1 MVALPSKNES
11 RMLATIRNYPR
22 TVNLL
27 LSATLLLTLAKA
39 ITFPYLVIYLTHH
52 FTLDITQVGLVIGS
66 SLIVG
71 SLLSVYGGFLVD
83 RINSYRLLLWMSV
96 LFVLG
101 FIGTL
106 VAQNIWTFYSC
117 LILINLAY
125 AVIDIA
131 VKAGFASLL
140 PEDARSEVFSI
151 KYTLTNIGY
160 AVGPFFGA
168 MVAKMDISLPFM
180 LSALLGAGFFLLYWR
195 WGDRTLTT
203 VDVAQKPVSFLAVG
217 RVLLQD
223 RRLVCF
229 TMGGVL
235 SAVVFGQFTAYLSQ
249 YLVITTTAQH
259 TYTVISAVLTTNAV
273 MVIALQYV
281 IGRRISHRYLS
292 QWLIFG
298 LSMFMLG
305 LIGFALSTS
314 VLWWVL
320 AMAVFTVGE
329 IIVFPAE
336 YMFID
341 RIAPDHLR
349 GMYYGAQNLSNLGAA
364 LGPVLCGLV
373 LANLP
378 AHTMFYML
386 GMFIVAGGVFYFI
399 GSSLKGSHSA

>member
-195 WGDRTLTT
+195 WGDRALTT

>member
-1 MVALPSKNES
+1 
-11 RMLATIRNYPR
+11 MLATIRNYPR

-27 LSATLLLTLAKA
+27 LSSTLLLTLAKA
-39 ITFPYLVIYLTHH
+39 ITFPYLVIYLTRH
-52 FTLDITQVGLVIGS
+52 FALDITQVGLVIGS

-83 RINSYRLLLWMSV
+83 RIHSYRLLLALTL
-96 LFVLG
+96 LFLLG
-101 FIGTL
+101 FVGMVL
-106 VAQNIWTFYSC
+106 AGSIWTFYTC
-117 LILINLAY
+117 LILINLAH

-131 VKAGFASLL
+131 AKAGFASLL

-160 AVGPFFGA
+160 AVGPAFGA
-168 MVAKMDISLPFM
+168 VVAKVEISLPFV
-180 LSALLGAGFFLLYWR
+180 LSALLGLGFFLLYWR
-195 WGDRTLTT
+195 WGDRTLAT
-203 VDVAQKPVSFLAVG
+203 VDTTQKPVPFLAVG
-217 RVLLQD
+217 RVLLKD

-229 TMGGVL
+229 TLGGVL
-235 SAVVFGQFTAYLSQ
+235 SAVVFGQFTAWLSQ
-249 YLVITTTAQH
+249 YLVTTTTADY
-259 TYTVISAVLTTNAV
+259 TYTVVSAVLVTNAV
-273 MVIALQYV
+273 LVIALQYV
-281 IGRRISHRYLS
+281 IGRRISHRYLG
-292 QWLIFG
+292 QWLIAG
-298 LSMFMLG
+298 LGMFMLG

-373 LANLP
+373 LASLP
-378 AHTMFYML
+378 APYMFWML
-386 GMFIVAGGVFYFI
+386 GAFIVAGGVFYFI
-399 GSSLKGSHSA
+399 GASLKASHPA

>member
-1 MVALPSKNES
+1 M
-11 RMLATIRNYPR
+11 
-22 TVNLL
+22 
-27 LSATLLLTLAKA
+27 
-39 ITFPYLVIYLTHH
+39 
-52 FTLDITQVGLVIGS
+52 
-66 SLIVG
+66 
-71 SLLSVYGGFLVD
+71 
-83 RINSYRLLLWMSV
+83 
-96 LFVLG
+96 
-101 FIGTL
+101 
-106 VAQNIWTFYSC
+106 
-117 LILINLAY
+117 
-125 AVIDIA
+125 
-131 VKAGFASLL
+131 
-140 PEDARSEVFSI
+140 FSI

-168 MVAKMDISLPFM
+168 MVAKLDISLPFI
-180 LSALLGAGFFLLYWR
+180 LSALLGLGFFLLYGR
-195 WGDRTLTT
+195 WGDRNLAT
-203 VDVAQKPVSFLAVG
+203 VDATQKPLPFLAVA

-229 TMGGVL
+229 TLGGLL

-249 YLVITTTAQH
+249 YLVTTTTAEY

-273 MVIALQYV
+273 LVIALQYL

-292 QWLIFG
+292 QWLIAG

-305 LIGFALSTS
+305 LIGFGLSTS
-314 VLWWVL
+314 VVGWVL

-373 LANLP
+373 LASLP
-378 AHTMFYML
+378 AHYMFYML
-386 GMFIVAGGVFYFI
+386 GAFIVAGGVFYFMGAAI
-399 GSSLKGSHSA
+399 KANHPA

>member
-1 MVALPSKNES
+1 
-11 RMLATIRNYPR
+11 MLAAIRNYPR

-39 ITFPYLVIYLTHH
+39 ITFPYLVIYLTGH
-52 FTLDITQVGLVIGS
+52 FALDISQVGLVIGS

-83 RINSYRLLLWMSV
+83 RVNSYRLLLGLSLV
-96 LFVLG
+96 FVLG
-101 FIGTL
+101 FIGTVL
-106 VAQNIWTFYSC
+106 AQTIWAFYSC

-131 VKAGFASLL
+131 IKAGFASVL
-140 PEDARSEVFSI
+140 PEDGRSEVFSI

-168 MVAKMDISLPFM
+168 MVAKLDISLPFI

-195 WGDRTLTT
+195 LGDRALTT
-203 VDVAQKPVSFLAVG
+203 VDATQKPVSFLAVG
-217 RVLLQD
+217 RVLLKD
-223 RRLVCF
+223 HRLVCF
-229 TMGGVL
+229 TVGGLL
-235 SAVVFGQFTAYLSQ
+235 SAVVFGQFVAYLSQ
-249 YLVITTTAQH
+249 YLVTTTTAEY
-259 TYTVISAVLTTNAV
+259 TYTVISTILTTNAV
-273 MVIALQYV
+273 LVIALQYL

-292 QWLIFG
+292 QWLIAG

-314 VLWWVL
+314 LMWWVL

-349 GMYYGAQNLSNLGAA
+349 GMYYGAQNLANLGAA

-373 LANLP
+373 LASLP
-378 AHTMFYML
+378 AHYMFFML
-386 GMFIVAGGVFYFI
+386 GAFIVGGGVFYFI
-399 GSSLKGSHSA
+399 GAKLKASHPG

>member
-1 MVALPSKNES
+1 
-11 RMLATIRNYPR
+11 MLATIRNYPR

-106 VAQNIWTFYSC
+106 LAQNIWTFYSC

-203 VDVAQKPVSFLAVG
+203 VDVAQKSVSFLAVG

-305 LIGFALSTS
+305 VIGFALSTS

-341 RIAPDHLR
+341 RIAPDHFR

-378 AHTMFYML
+378 AHMMFYML

>member
-1 MVALPSKNES
+1 
-11 RMLATIRNYPR
+11 MLSTIKNYPR

-27 LSATLLLTLAKA
+27 LSATLILTLAKA
-39 ITFPYLVIYLTHH
+39 ITFPYMVIYLSSH
-52 FTLDITQVGLVIGS
+52 FALGISEVGLVIGS

-83 RINSYRLLLWMSV
+83 RINSYRLLLGLSL

-101 FIGTL
+101 FFGTL
-106 VAQNIWTFYSC
+106 LARDLWLFYSC

-140 PEDARSEVFSI
+140 PIEARSEVFSI

-168 MVAKMDISLPFM
+168 MIAKADMSLPFV
-180 LSALLGAGFFLLYWR
+180 LSALLGLGFLLLYWR
-195 WGDRTLTT
+195 WGDRTLAT
-203 VDVAQKPVSFLAVG
+203 VDTTQKPVSFLAVG
-217 RVLLQD
+217 RVLLRD
-223 RRLVCF
+223 HRLVCF
-229 TMGGVL
+229 TIGGLL

-249 YLVITTTAQH
+249 YLVTTSSAEY
-259 TYTVISAVLTTNAV
+259 TYTVISAILTTNALL
-273 MVIALQYV
+273 VIALQYV
-281 IGRRISHRYLS
+281 IGRQISHRHLS
-292 QWLIFG
+292 RWL
-298 LSMFMLG
+298 MLG
-305 LIGFALSTS
+305 LGMFLLGVIGFALSTS
-314 VLWWVL
+314 VWWWV
-320 AMAVFTVGE
+320 ASMAVFTVGE

-341 RIAPDHLR
+341 RIAPDALR

-373 LANLP
+373 LASLP
-378 AHTMFYML
+378 AHYMFYML
-386 GMFIVAGGVFYFI
+386 AMFIVGGGMFYFI
-399 GSSLKGSHSA
+399 GSSLQARQSE